1 MSVSQTLRRS
11 ILLLKWRQF
20 DFQYDW
26 KKKLWKFHLS
36 PIMWLSI
43 NKIRS
48 ALHFYNYWTYLN
60 GIFDEFHPFI
70 NKIIN
75 YLLFKKWIRYLIA
88 INITQIMQQL
98 IKLYFPLLQ
107 DPSYRIPWP
116 GRGSYIKLSKYSY
129 NFPDSSFHCLHP

>member
-11 ILLLKWRQF
+11 ILLLKWRQL
-20 DFQYDW
+20 DFQYEW
-26 KKKLWKFHLS
+26 KNFMKISFIS
-36 PIMWLSI
+36 NMWLSI

-70 NKIIN
+70 SKIIN
-75 YLLFKKWIRYLIA
+75 YWLFKKWIRYLIA
-88 INITQIMQQL
+88 INIIQITRQL

-107 DPSYRIPWP
+107 DLSYRIPWP
-116 GRGSYIKLSKYSY
+116 GRGSYIKLWKYSY
-129 NFPDSSFHCLHP
+129 KFPYSSFYCLHP